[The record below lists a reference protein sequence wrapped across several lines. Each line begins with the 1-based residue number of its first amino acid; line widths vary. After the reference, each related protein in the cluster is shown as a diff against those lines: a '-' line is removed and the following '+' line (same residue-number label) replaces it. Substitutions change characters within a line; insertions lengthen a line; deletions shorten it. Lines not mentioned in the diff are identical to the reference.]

1 MDLIKYAHVLVKVSL
16 KILQIP
22 NIFNLIIV
30 FSLVNAVDLSCQ
42 DTLKYNIDTS
52 IINSA
57 IEDPNLDNAP
67 VVYGKNNN
75 PLDVYLKSSTKLTLL
90 DVPSR
95 KLDSLLQRH
104 PPCRIE
110 IIKDS
115 LRIYD
120 LIGKENV
127 KSLMLIIP
135 PE

>member
-67 VVYGKNNN
+67 VVYEKNNN

-95 KLDSLLQRH
+95 KLDSLLQLH